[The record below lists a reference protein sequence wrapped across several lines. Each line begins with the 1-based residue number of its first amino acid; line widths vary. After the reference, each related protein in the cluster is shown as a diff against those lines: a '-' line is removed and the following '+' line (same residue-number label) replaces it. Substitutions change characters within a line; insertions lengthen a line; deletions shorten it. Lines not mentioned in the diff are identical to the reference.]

1 MSSMDTWF
9 TTLSALQ
16 IAVDRATRSAR
27 KIVLL
32 VLSQRSLTSIPLLL
46 MALLESAEF
55 LQEKMTIRL
64 SSLLV

>member
-1 MSSMDTWF
+1 MDTWF

-46 MALLESAEF
+46 MVLLESAEF